1 MLREAAL
8 TLGYYAVPLILTI
21 LIESGAAY
29 LCGLKKEE
37 QHALL
42 LCNLL
47 TNPLLNLILYA
58 KHYATGTGVSLPAVL
73 LLEAAVVL
81 GEGFLLRPLFQSLV
95 EWLHLAHLILRVIVA
110 SAGIVPGRDGSS
122 PPPR

>member
-58 KHYATGTGVSLPAVL
+58 KHYATGTVSLPAVL

-81 GEGFLLRPLFQSLV
+81 GEGFLLRQLCGKQRRYFALSLLFNTFSYGTGL
-95 EWLHLAHLILRVIVA
+95 LLAAMLF
-110 SAGIVPGRDGSS
+110 
-122 PPPR
+122 

>member
-73 LLEAAVVL
+73 LLEAAVVR
-81 GEGFLLRPLFQSLV
+81 LL
-95 EWLHLAHLILRVIVA
+95 
-110 SAGIVPGRDGSS
+110 
-122 PPPR
+122 

>member
-47 TNPLLNLILYA
+47 TNPFLNLILYA

-81 GEGFLLRPLFQSLV
+81 GEGFLLRQLCGKQRRYFALSLLFNTLSYGTGL
-95 EWLHLAHLILRVIVA
+95 LLAEMLF
-110 SAGIVPGRDGSS
+110 
-122 PPPR
+122 

>member
-47 TNPLLNLILYA
+47 NLILYA

-81 GEGFLLRPLFQSLV
+81 GEGFLLRQLCGKQRRYFALSLLFNTLSYGTGL
-95 EWLHLAHLILRVIVA
+95 LLAAMLF
-110 SAGIVPGRDGSS
+110 
-122 PPPR
+122 